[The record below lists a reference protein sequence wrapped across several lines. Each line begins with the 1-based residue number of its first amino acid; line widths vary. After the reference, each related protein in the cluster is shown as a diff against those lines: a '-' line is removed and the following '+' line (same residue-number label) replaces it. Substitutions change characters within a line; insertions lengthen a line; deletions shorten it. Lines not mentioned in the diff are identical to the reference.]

1 MAQRWRPIAAANSR
15 AAGNDHARTT
25 PFRREEIDGSLMTD
39 QPVKLLFLFAD
50 VGGGHRAPAQ
60 AVREALGRTVGNAA
74 RVDLID
80 MLADYA
86 PWPYNRGQ
94 ETYTKTVRFARPVEQ
109 ITYHTFNGRRRIRIG
124 SSIMWRPMRRA
135 TRELMAD
142 HQADLVVTFHP
153 TYSYPLTWLKIPC
166 AFVFTDLITNHALWC
181 APGAERYIVPTE
193 LARTGAINHGLPA
206 DRVSVTGLPVHPR
219 FLDPIPPHE
228 QICQKLGMDGRKP
241 IILLAGGGE
250 GLGRVYDIAYA
261 IGQADLS
268 AQLVII
274 TGRNQ
279 KLREQLEDI
288 DWSMPTKIL
297 GFTREMPDWM
307 AAASV
312 LITKSGSN
320 TLAEALVRG
329 LPMILFETVG
339 EQERYNPR
347 YIEYSGAG
355 VYCSKPAK
363 IINTLR
369 EWLSNPAQLKS
380 LSDNA
385 RQIARPQ
392 AAFDVAKIVYDL
404 ALELKQ
410 RKS

>member
-1 MAQRWRPIAAANSR
+1 
-15 AAGNDHARTT
+15 
-25 PFRREEIDGSLMTD
+25 MTD
-39 QPVKLLFLFAD
+39 RPVRLLFLFAD

-60 AVREALGRTVGNAA
+60 AVREALHRTVGQAA
-74 RVDLID
+74 RVELVD
-80 MLADYA
+80 MLANYA

-94 ETYTKTVRFARPVEQ
+94 ETYTKTVRFARPFEQ
-109 ITYHTFNGRRRIRIG
+109 LYFRVLNGRRRMRIG
-124 SSIMWRPMRRA
+124 ASVMWRPMHRA
-135 TRELMAD
+135 THDLLID
-142 HQADLVVTFHP
+142 HPADLVVTFHP
-153 TYSYPLTWLKIPC
+153 TYSYPLTWLKVPC

-193 LARTGAINHGLPA
+193 LARAGAIDHGMPPE
-206 DRVSVTGLPVHPR
+206 RVHVTGLPVHPR
-219 FLDPIPPHE
+219 FLDPLPAHE
-228 QICQKLGMDGRKP
+228 QICQKLGMDCRKP

-261 IGQADLS
+261 VGQSDLD

-288 DWSMPTKIL
+288 EWPLNTKIL
-297 GFTREMPDWM
+297 GFTRDMPDWM
-307 AAASV
+307 AVSSV

-329 LPMILFETVG
+329 LPMILFERVG
-339 EQERYNPR
+339 GQEQRNPQ

-355 VYCSKPAK
+355 VYCPKPAK
-363 IINTLR
+363 IVNTLR
-369 EWLSNPAQLKS
+369 EWLANPEQLKS

-404 ALELKQ
+404 AAELRQ
-410 RKS
+410 RQA

>member
-1 MAQRWRPIAAANSR
+1 
-15 AAGNDHARTT
+15 
-25 PFRREEIDGSLMTD
+25 MTD
-39 QPVKLLFLFAD
+39 QPVRLLFLFAD

-60 AVREALGRTVGNAA
+60 AVREALRRTVGSAA
-74 RVDLID
+74 RVELID

-94 ETYTKTVRFARPVEQ
+94 ETYTKTVRFARPFEQ
-109 ITYHTFNGRRRIRIG
+109 LIYHGLNGRRRMRIG
-124 SSIMWRPMRRA
+124 ASVMWRPMRRA
-135 TRELMAD
+135 MHELMVD
-142 HQADLVVTFHP
+142 HQVDLVVTFHP

-206 DRVSVTGLPVHPR
+206 DRISVTGLPVHPR
-219 FLDPIPPHE
+219 FLDPIPPRE
-228 QICQKLGMDGRKP
+228 QICQKLGMDCRKP

-261 IGQADLS
+261 IGQADLD

-279 KLREQLEDI
+279 KLREQLEDVEWTM
-288 DWSMPTKIL
+288 DTKVL
-297 GFTREMPDWM
+297 GFTKDMPDWM

-329 LPMILFETVG
+329 LPMILFERVG
-339 EQERYNPR
+339 GQEQRNPH

-355 VYCSKPAK
+355 AYCPKPAK
-363 IINTLR
+363 IVNTLR
-369 EWLSNPAQLKS
+369 EWLSNAEQLKS

-392 AAFDVAKIVYDL
+392 AAFEVAKVVYDL

-410 RKS
+410 RES

>member
-1 MAQRWRPIAAANSR
+1 MAQRRRQVTSTHASLAMNVSP
-15 AAGNDHARTT
+15 AGESQR
-25 PFRREEIDGSLMTD
+25 IIMTD
-39 QPVKLLFLFAD
+39 QPVRLLFLFAD

-60 AVREALGRTVGNAA
+60 AVREALRRMVGSAA
-74 RVDLID
+74 RVDLVD

-94 ETYTKTVRFARPVEQ
+94 ETYTKTVRFARSLERLYFRVL
-109 ITYHTFNGRRRIRIG
+109 NGRRRMRIG
-124 SSIMWRPMRRA
+124 ASVMWRPMRRA
-135 TRELMAD
+135 TRELMLD
-142 HQADLVVTFHP
+142 HPVDLVVTFHP

-193 LARTGAINHGLPA
+193 LARTGAINHGMPSE
-206 DRVSVTGLPVHPR
+206 RVSVTGLPVHPR
-219 FLDPIPPHE
+219 FLDPLPPRE
-228 QICQKLGMDGRKP
+228 QICQKLGVDGHRP

-261 IGQADLS
+261 IGQADLD

-288 DWSMPTKIL
+288 EWAMDTKVL
-297 GFTREMPDWM
+297 GFTRDMPDWM
-307 AAASV
+307 AVASV

-329 LPMILFETVG
+329 LPMILFEWVG
-339 EQERYNPR
+339 GQEQRNPQ
-347 YIEYSGAG
+347 YVEYSGAG
-355 VYCSKPAK
+355 VYCTKPAK
-363 IINTLR
+363 IVNTLR
-369 EWLSNPAQLKS
+369 EWLSNPEQMKS

-392 AAFDVAKIVYDL
+392 AAFEVAKIVYEL
-404 ALELKQ
+404 AVELKQ
-410 RKS
+410 QKP

>member
-1 MAQRWRPIAAANSR
+1 
-15 AAGNDHARTT
+15 
-25 PFRREEIDGSLMTD
+25 MTD
-39 QPVKLLFLFAD
+39 QPVRLLFLFAD

-60 AVREALGRTVGNAA
+60 AVREALRRTVGTAA
-74 RVDLID
+74 RVALVD

-94 ETYTKTVRFARPVEQ
+94 ETYTKTVSFARPFEQ
-109 ITYHTFNGRRRIRIG
+109 LIYHGLNGRRRMRLG
-124 SSIMWRPMRRA
+124 ASVMWLPMRRA

-142 HQADLVVTFHP
+142 HQSDLVVTFHP

-193 LARTGAINHGLPA
+193 LARTGAINHGMPA
-206 DRVSVTGLPVHPR
+206 DRVSVTGLPVHPL
-219 FLDPIPPHE
+219 FVDPIPARE
-228 QICQKLGMDGRKP
+228 QICQKLGMDCRKP

-261 IGQADLS
+261 IGQADLN

-288 DWSMPTKIL
+288 DWTMPTKIL

-355 VYCSKPAK
+355 TYCSRPAK
-363 IINTLR
+363 IVNTLH

-385 RQIARPQ
+385 RQISRPQ

-404 ALELKQ
+404 AVELRQ

>member
-1 MAQRWRPIAAANSR
+1 
-15 AAGNDHARTT
+15 
-25 PFRREEIDGSLMTD
+25 MTD
-39 QPVKLLFLFAD
+39 QPVRLLFLFAD
-50 VGGGHRAPAQ
+50 VGGGHRAPAE
-60 AVREALGRTVGNAA
+60 AVRDALRRTVGKAA
-74 RVDLID
+74 AVELVD

-94 ETYTKTVRFARPVEQ
+94 ETYTRTVRFARPFEQ
-109 ITYHTFNGRRRIRIG
+109 LMYRLLNGRRRMRIG
-124 SSIMWRPMRRA
+124 ASVMWRPMRRA
-135 TRELMAD
+135 TRELLAD
-142 HQADLVVTFHP
+142 HPVDLVVTFHP

-193 LARTGAINHGLPA
+193 LARTGALSHGLPPE
-206 DRVSVTGLPVHPR
+206 RVSVTGLPVHPR
-219 FLDPIPPHE
+219 FVDPPPARE
-228 QICQKLGMDGRKP
+228 QICQKLGMDCRKP
-241 IILLAGGGE
+241 IVLLAGGGE

-261 IGQADLS
+261 IGQADLD

-288 DWSMPTKIL
+288 EWTLDTRIL
-297 GFTREMPDWM
+297 GFTRDMPDWM
-307 AAASV
+307 AVSSV

-329 LPMILFETVG
+329 LPMILFERVG
-339 EQERYNPR
+339 GQEQRNPQ

-355 VYCSKPAK
+355 VYCPRPAK
-363 IINTLR
+363 IVNTLR
-369 EWLSNPAQLKS
+369 EWLSNPEQLKS

-392 AAFDVAKIVYDL
+392 AAFDVAKIVHEL
-404 ALELKQ
+404 AVELKQ
-410 RKS
+410 KKSQGRKR

>member
-1 MAQRWRPIAAANSR
+1 MN
-15 AAGNDHARTT
+15 
-25 PFRREEIDGSLMTD
+25 D

-60 AVREALGRTVGNAA
+60 AVREALRRTVGSAA
-74 RVDLID
+74 RVELID

-94 ETYTKTVRFARPVEQ
+94 DTYTKTVRFARPFEQ
-109 ITYHTFNGRRRIRIG
+109 LYFHLLNGRRRMRLG
-124 SSIMWRPMRRA
+124 ASVMWLPMRRV
-135 TRELMAD
+135 TREMMGD
-142 HQADLVVTFHP
+142 HPVDLVVTFHP

-193 LARTGAINHGLPA
+193 LARTGAVRHGMPP
-206 DRVSVTGLPVHPR
+206 DRVTVAGLPVHPR
-219 FLDPIPPHE
+219 FLDPLPHRE
-228 QICQKLGMDGRKP
+228 QICQKLNVDSRKP

-250 GLGRVYDIAYA
+250 GLGRVYDIAFA
-261 IGQADLS
+261 IGQADLD

-279 KLREQLEDI
+279 KLCEQLEDI
-288 DWSMPTKIL
+288 EWTLDTKIL
-297 GFTREMPDWM
+297 GFTRDMPDWM
-307 AAASV
+307 AVSSV

-320 TLAEALVRG
+320 TLAEALVSG
-329 LPMILFETVG
+329 LPMILFESVG
-339 EQERYNPR
+339 GQEKRNPQ

-355 VYCSKPAK
+355 RYCSRPAK
-363 IINTLR
+363 IVNTLR
-369 EWLSNPAQLKS
+369 EWLSNPEQLKS

-404 ALELKQ
+404 AVELRQK
-410 RKS
+410 KS

>member
-1 MAQRWRPIAAANSR
+1 
-15 AAGNDHARTT
+15 
-25 PFRREEIDGSLMTD
+25 MTD
-39 QPVKLLFLFAD
+39 QPVRLLFLFAD

-60 AVREALGRTVGNAA
+60 AVREALRRTMGSAA
-74 RVDLID
+74 RVELVD

-94 ETYTKTVRFARPVEQ
+94 ETYTKTVRFARPFEQ
-109 ITYHTFNGRRRIRIG
+109 LIYHGLNGRRRMRIG
-124 SSIMWRPMRRA
+124 ASVMWRPMQRA
-135 TRELMAD
+135 TRELLVDHPAD
-142 HQADLVVTFHP
+142 VVVTFHP
-153 TYSYPLTWLKIPC
+153 TYSYPLTWLKVQC

-193 LARTGAINHGLPA
+193 LARTGAIDHGMPP
-206 DRVSVTGLPVHPR
+206 DRVTVTGLPVHPR
-219 FLDPIPPHE
+219 FLDPVPPRE
-228 QICQKLGMDGRKP
+228 QICQRLGMDCRKP

-261 IGQADLS
+261 IGQSDLE

-288 DWSMPTKIL
+288 EWAMDTKIL
-297 GFTREMPDWM
+297 GFTRDMPDWM
-307 AAASV
+307 AVSSV

-329 LPMILFETVG
+329 LPMILFERVG
-339 EQERYNPR
+339 GQEQRNPQ

-355 VYCSKPAK
+355 AYCPNPAK
-363 IINTLR
+363 IVSTLR
-369 EWLSNPAQLKS
+369 EWLSNPEQLKS

-385 RQIARPQ
+385 RQISRPQ

-404 ALELKQ
+404 AVELKQ
-410 RKS
+410 KKQ

>member
-1 MAQRWRPIAAANSR
+1 MSN
-15 AAGNDHARTT
+15 
-25 PFRREEIDGSLMTD
+25 
-39 QPVKLLFLFAD
+39 QPVRLLFLFAD
-50 VGGGHRAPAQ
+50 VGGGHRAPAE
-60 AVREALGRTVGNAA
+60 AVREALRRTVGKAA
-74 RVDLID
+74 RVELVD

-94 ETYTKTVRFARPVEQ
+94 ETYTKTVRFARPFEQ
-109 ITYHTFNGRRRIRIG
+109 ITYHTLNGRRRMRIG
-124 SSIMWRPMRRA
+124 ASVMWRPMQRA
-135 TRELMAD
+135 THELMAD
-142 HQADLVVTFHP
+142 HPADLVVTFHP

-181 APGAERYIVPTE
+181 APGAQRYIVPTE
-193 LARTGAINHGLPA
+193 LARTGAMNHGMPP

-219 FLDPIPPHE
+219 FLDPSPPRE
-228 QICQKLGMDGRKP
+228 KICQKLGMDYRRP

-261 IGQADLS
+261 IGQSDLD

-274 TGRNQ
+274 TGRNH

-288 DWSMPTKIL
+288 DWSLDTKIL
-297 GFTREMPDWM
+297 GFTRDMPDWM
-307 AAASV
+307 AVSSV

-339 EQERYNPR
+339 EQERHNPQ

-355 VYCSKPAK
+355 VYCPRPAK
-363 IINTLR
+363 IVSTLR
-369 EWLSNPAQLKS
+369 EWLSNSEQLKS

-385 RQIARPQ
+385 RQISRPQ

-404 ALELKQ
+404 ALQLKEG
-410 RKS
+410 KTA

>member
-1 MAQRWRPIAAANSR
+1 MDPS
-15 AAGNDHARTT
+15 
-25 PFRREEIDGSLMTD
+25 MTD
-39 QPVKLLFLFAD
+39 QPVRLLFLFAD

-60 AVREALGRTVGNAA
+60 AVREALRRTVGSAA
-74 RVDLID
+74 RVELID

-94 ETYTKTVRFARPVEQ
+94 ETYTKTVRFARPFEQ
-109 ITYHTFNGRRRIRIG
+109 LIYHGLNGRRRMRLG
-124 SSIMWRPMRRA
+124 ASVMWRPMRRA
-135 TRELMAD
+135 TRELLAD
-142 HQADLVVTFHP
+142 HPADLVVTFHP

-193 LARTGAINHGLPA
+193 LARTGAINHGMPA

-219 FLDPIPPHE
+219 FLDPIPPRD
-228 QICQKLGMDGRKP
+228 QLCQKLGMDCRKP

-261 IGQADLS
+261 VGQADLD

-279 KLREQLEDI
+279 KLREQLEDVEWTM
-288 DWSMPTKIL
+288 DTKIL
-297 GFTREMPDWM
+297 GFTRDMPDWM
-307 AAASV
+307 AVSSV

-329 LPMILFETVG
+329 LPMILFERVG
-339 EQERYNPR
+339 GQEQRNPD

-355 VYCSKPAK
+355 AYCPKPAK
-363 IINTLR
+363 VVNTLR
-369 EWLSNPAQLKS
+369 EWLSNPEQLKA

-385 RQIARPQ
+385 RQISKPQ
-392 AAFDVAKIVYDL
+392 AAFDVARIVYDL
-404 ALELKQ
+404 AVELKQ
-410 RKS
+410 RKA

>member
-1 MAQRWRPIAAANSR
+1 MAQRRRPVTAGHASLAN
-15 AAGNDHARTT
+15 NTPPARKY
-25 PFRREEIDGSLMTD
+25 RQMMID
-39 QPVKLLFLFAD
+39 QPVRLLFLFAD

-60 AVREALGRTVGNAA
+60 AVREALRRTVGRAA
-74 RVDLID
+74 RVDLVD

-94 ETYTKTVRFARPVEQ
+94 ETYTKTVRFARPFEQ
-109 ITYHTFNGRRRIRIG
+109 ILYHGLNGHRRMRLG
-124 SSIMWRPMRRA
+124 ASVMWLPMRRA
-135 TRELMAD
+135 THELMAD
-142 HQADLVVTFHP
+142 HPADLVVTFHP

-193 LARTGAINHGLPA
+193 LARTGAINHGMPA

-219 FLDPIPPHE
+219 FLDPLPPRE
-228 QICQKLGMDGRKP
+228 QICQALGIDCRKP
-241 IILLAGGGE
+241 VILLAGGGE

-261 IGQADLS
+261 IGQSDLD

-288 DWSMPTKIL
+288 EWTMDTRIL
-297 GFTREMPDWM
+297 GFTREMSNWM
-307 AAASV
+307 AVSSI

-329 LPMILFETVG
+329 LPMILFEKVG
-339 EQERYNPR
+339 GQEKRNPE

-355 VYCSKPAK
+355 VYCNKPAK

-369 EWLSNPAQLKS
+369 EWLSNPEQLKS

-385 RQIARPQ
+385 RLISRPQ
-392 AAFDVAKIVYDL
+392 AAFEAAKIVYDL
-404 ALELKQ
+404 ALDLKQ
-410 RKS
+410 RTA

>member
-1 MAQRWRPIAAANSR
+1 LSNQPIR
-15 AAGNDHARTT
+15 
-25 PFRREEIDGSLMTD
+25 
-39 QPVKLLFLFAD
+39 LLFLFAD
-50 VGGGHRAPAQ
+50 VGGGHRAPAE
-60 AVREALGRTVGNAA
+60 AVREALRRTVGEAA
-74 RVDLID
+74 HVELVD
-80 MLADYA
+80 MLAAYA

-94 ETYTKTVRFARPVEQ
+94 ETYTKTVRFARPIEQ

-124 SSIMWRPMRRA
+124 SSIMWRPMQRA

-142 HQADLVVTFHP
+142 HPADLVVTFHP

-181 APGAERYIVPTE
+181 APDAQRYIVPTE
-193 LARTGAINHGLPA
+193 LARAGAINHGMPP

-219 FLDPIPPHE
+219 FLDPCPPRE
-228 QICQKLGMDGRKP
+228 KICQQFGLDCRRP
-241 IILLAGGGE
+241 IILLTGGGE

-261 IGQADLS
+261 IGQSNLN

-274 TGRNQ
+274 TGRNH
-279 KLREQLEDI
+279 KLRAQLEDI
-288 DWSMPTKIL
+288 DWFMDTKIL
-297 GFTREMPDWM
+297 GFTRDMPDWM
-307 AAASV
+307 AVASV

-339 EQERYNPR
+339 EQERYNPE

-355 VYCSKPAK
+355 IYRTKPAK
-363 IINTLR
+363 IVNALR
-369 EWLSNPAQLKS
+369 EWLSNPDQLKS

-385 RQIARPQ
+385 RQISRPK

-404 ALELKQ
+404 AVQLKAG
-410 RKS
+410 KTV

>member
-1 MAQRWRPIAAANSR
+1 
-15 AAGNDHARTT
+15 
-25 PFRREEIDGSLMTD
+25 MTD

-363 IINTLR
+363 IVNTLR

>member
-1 MAQRWRPIAAANSR
+1 MTNQP
-15 AAGNDHARTT
+15 AR
-25 PFRREEIDGSLMTD
+25 F
-39 QPVKLLFLFAD
+39 LFLFAD
-50 VGGGHRAPAQ
+50 VGGGHRAPAE
-60 AVREALGRTVGNAA
+60 AVREALRRTVGTAA
-74 RVDLID
+74 AVELVD

-94 ETYTKTVRFARPVEQ
+94 ETYTKTVRFARPFEQ
-109 ITYHTFNGRRRIRIG
+109 LMYRLLNGRRRMRIG
-124 SSIMWRPMRRA
+124 ASVMWRPMRRA
-135 TRELMAD
+135 TRELLAD
-142 HQADLVVTFHP
+142 HPVDLVVTFHP
-153 TYSYPLTWLKIPC
+153 TYSYPLTWLKVPC

-181 APGAERYIVPTE
+181 APGAECYIVPTE
-193 LARTGAINHGLPA
+193 LARTGAVGHGMPA
-206 DRVSVTGLPVHPR
+206 DRVHVTGLPVHPR
-219 FLDPIPPHE
+219 FLDPLPQRE
-228 QICQKLGMDGRKP
+228 QICQKLGMDCRKP

-261 IGQADLS
+261 IGQADLE

-288 DWSMPTKIL
+288 EWTLDTRIL
-297 GFTREMPDWM
+297 GFTRDMPDWM
-307 AAASV
+307 AVSSV

-329 LPMILFETVG
+329 LPMILFERVG
-339 EQERYNPR
+339 GQEQRNPQ

-355 VYCSKPAK
+355 VYCPKPAK
-363 IINTLR
+363 IVNTLR
-369 EWLSNPAQLKS
+369 EWLSNPEQLKS

-392 AAFDVAKIVYDL
+392 AAFDAAKIVYDL
-404 ALELKQ
+404 AVELKKSQ
-410 RKS
+410 RY

>member
-1 MAQRWRPIAAANSR
+1 
-15 AAGNDHARTT
+15 
-25 PFRREEIDGSLMTD
+25 
-39 QPVKLLFLFAD
+39 LLFLFAD
-50 VGGGHRAPAQ
+50 VGGGHRAPAE
-60 AVREALGRTVGNAA
+60 AVREALRRTVGKAA
-74 RVDLID
+74 RVELVD

-94 ETYTKTVRFARPVEQ
+94 ETYTKTVRFARPFEQ
-109 ITYHTFNGRRRIRIG
+109 ITYHTLNGRRRMRIG
-124 SSIMWRPMRRA
+124 ASVMWRPMRRA
-135 TRELMAD
+135 THELMAD
-142 HQADLVVTFHP
+142 HPADLVVTFHP
-153 TYSYPLTWLKIPC
+153 TYSYPLTWLNIPC

-181 APGAERYIVPTE
+181 APGAQRYIVPTE
-193 LARTGAINHGLPA
+193 LARTGAMNHGISP

-219 FLDPIPPHE
+219 FLDPSPPRE
-228 QICQKLGMDGRKP
+228 KICQKLGMDYRRP

-261 IGQADLS
+261 IGQSNLD

-288 DWSMPTKIL
+288 DWSLDTKIL
-297 GFTREMPDWM
+297 GFTRDMPDWM
-307 AAASV
+307 AVSSV

-339 EQERYNPR
+339 EQERHNPQ

-355 VYCSKPAK
+355 VYCTRPAK
-363 IINTLR
+363 IVSTLR
-369 EWLSNPAQLKS
+369 EWLSNSEQLKS

-385 RQIARPQ
+385 RQISRPQ
-392 AAFDVAKIVYDL
+392 AAFDAAKIVYDL
-404 ALELKQ
+404 ALQLKEGTTA
-410 RKS
+410 